1 MLTDTLQ
8 VAAENDVI
16 IVNSASITSGS
27 ALGPWPAGEEEV
39 EARETNNAVGSPSVL
54 LQPVNAASF
63 WNQDSM
69 SDDEMPA
76 LVESSSD
83 EEYEEGQRPNIDTL
97 DAHSA
102 QHLAASAL
110 DAASPF
116 LRTVIDEV
124 LLLSFA
130 LDGCLWHQSKLA

>member
-83 EEYEEGQRPNIDTL
+83 EEYEER
-97 DAHSA
+97 
-102 QHLAASAL
+102 
-110 DAASPF
+110 
-116 LRTVIDEV
+116 
-124 LLLSFA
+124 
-130 LDGCLWHQSKLA
+130 

>member
-1 MLTDTLQ
+1 
-8 VAAENDVI
+8 
-16 IVNSASITSGS
+16 
-27 ALGPWPAGEEEV
+27 
-39 EARETNNAVGSPSVL
+39 
-54 LQPVNAASF
+54 
-63 WNQDSM
+63 M

-76 LVESSSD
+76 LVESLSE
-83 EEYEEGQRPNIDTL
+83 EEYQERQRLNIDTL

-102 QHLAASAL
+102 QHLGSSAL
-110 DAASPF
+110 DAASPY

>member
-1 MLTDTLQ
+1 MLTDMLQ

-16 IVNSASITSGS
+16 ILNSASITSGS
-27 ALGPWPAGEEEV
+27 TLGEEEV
-39 EARETNNAVGSPSVL
+39 EARETNNAVV
-54 LQPVNAASF
+54 QPVNAPSF

-69 SDDEMPA
+69 NDDEMPA

-83 EEYEEGQRPNIDTL
+83 EEYEAGQCPNIDTL

-102 QHLAASAL
+102 QHLAAFAL

-124 LLLSFA
+124 MLLSFA
-130 LDGCLWHQSKLA
+130 LDGCLLHQSNLA

>member
-1 MLTDTLQ
+1 M
-8 VAAENDVI
+8 
-16 IVNSASITSGS
+16 ASIEIVCG
-27 ALGPWPAGEEEV
+27 
-39 EARETNNAVGSPSVL
+39 N
-54 LQPVNAASF
+54 
-63 WNQDSM
+63 
-69 SDDEMPA
+69 DEMPA

-83 EEYEEGQRPNIDTL
+83 EEYEERQRPNFDTL